1 MTWSHLHK
9 ETGRLVGDP
18 EDDTI
23 SELTGE
29 APLCEICRGNP
40 AVRPVD
46 NRDLC
51 ELCIEDLEGSD
62 EPPGRNNTESAT
74 AGETDHE

>member
-1 MTWSHLHK
+1 MTCSHVHK

-29 APLCEICRGNP
+29 APLCEKCRGNP

-51 ELCIEDLEGSD
+51 EVCIEDLEGSR
-62 EPPGRNNTESAT
+62 EPPGVRNTEAEN
-74 AGETDHE
+74 AGVSDRD

>member
-1 MTWSHLHK
+1 MTWSHVHK
-9 ETGRLVGDP
+9 ETGRLVGDH

-51 ELCIEDLEGSD
+51 KLCIEDLEGSD
-62 EPPGRNNTESAT
+62 EPPGRKNTEAAT
-74 AGETDHE
+74 ARNSD

>member
-1 MTWSHLHK
+1 MTWSHVHK

-29 APLCEICRGNP
+29 APLCEKCRENP
-40 AVRPVD
+40 AIRPVE

-51 ELCIEDLEGSD
+51 GGCIDALEGHQ
-62 EPPGRNNTESAT
+62 EPPGVKNTEAES
-74 AGETDHE
+74 